1 MDSLNRPF
9 VILLL
14 VIVLVGFATL
24 NTLYPSPFI
33 TEEHR
38 ESIFEPP
45 INDNQITLYQYYS
58 SIERAETYDYTTY
71 VVNPYDDSYLFD
83 LTTSIIGSETDHEA
97 ISNLIGKYVQDISYQ
112 SEIEEYPKYPLETI
126 QDGNGDCEDKSI
138 LASGLLDSIG
148 ISTALVRVE
157 GHMLLSVD
165 VNGWK
170 YLETTRK
177 GSILSKSVGYEIVD
191 FMVVEEKPILFHTW
205 QASQYSLANKNLY
218 IEGTVTISNVGN
230 AIAQN
235 VELRVISGSSQ
246 RTFFDIEPQQTV
258 DFDFRVSSNGEIY
271 TQLYYNNKM
280 VDDRRSQ

>member
-1 MDSLNRPF
+1 M
-9 VILLL
+9 
-14 VIVLVGFATL
+14 
-24 NTLYPSPFI
+24 
-33 TEEHR
+33 
-38 ESIFEPP
+38 
-45 INDNQITLYQYYS
+45 
-58 SIERAETYDYTTY
+58 ERAETHDYTTY
-71 VVNPYDDSYLFD
+71 VVNPYDDSYLYD
-83 LTTSIIGSETDHEA
+83 LAISISDSETDPEA

-138 LASGLLDSIG
+138 LASALLDSIG
-148 ISTALVRVE
+148 INTALVRVK

-177 GSILSKSVGYEIVD
+177 GSILSKSAGYEIVD
-191 FMVVEEKPILFHTW
+191 FMVVEEKLILFHTW
-205 QASQYSLANKNLY
+205 QAVQYSLANKNLY

-230 AIAQN
+230 VIAQN

-271 TQLYYNNKM
+271 TQLYYNGKM